1 MLNLTY
7 KDIFTELEDFE
18 ENLYIDCPELKA
30 KVLSLKIE
38 LLKLQKLAMI
48 QYGIEKLLSEN
59 ASGWGA

>member
-38 LLKLQKLAMI
+38 LLKVKKLD
-48 QYGIEKLLSEN
+48 GIEKLLSEN
-59 ASGWGA
+59 ASGWGP